1 VLLKLNQN
9 RLTKGSRSPGMG
21 GHNENGMG
29 VKMLRNIHDS
39 LQGHA
44 TAFTHYTF
52 IPLKNKG
59 APLSLPTHIR
69 RRRHYLFFAVSL
81 T

>member
-1 VLLKLNQN
+1 MDKIQNQVDFLL
-9 RLTKGSRSPGMG
+9 
-21 GHNENGMG
+21 NEC
-29 VKMLRNIHDS
+29 DS

-52 IPLKNKG
+52 VPLKNKG

-69 RRRHYLFFAVSL
+69 RRGHYLFFAVSL